1 MIDVIAWF
9 VAAFLAV
16 LCLSL
21 ARRLV
26 ETQEELRIE
35 KRLCWQAEQRAEQ
48 SERTCRRLADK
59 NFALAKKT
67 AMYFAGQPTLDA
79 TAYGVE
85 GQPVTWWTYDN

>member
-1 MIDVIAWF
+1 MIDAIAWT

-35 KRLCWQAEQRAEQ
+35 KRLLWQSEQRAEHI
-48 SERTCRRLADK
+48 ERSRRRLADI
-59 NFALAKKT
+59 NFALIKKSP
-67 AMYFAGQPTLDA
+67 MYFDELPTLDITIHTKA
-79 TAYGVE
+79 GWQWV
-85 GQPVTWWTYDN
+85 TYDN